1 ETMPPVL
8 RGEMLLDR
16 MGGGQARL
24 SYEQLKK
31 DAIDL
36 EAQIKMLQDGLDALA
51 RIQARSLESNLYA
64 KVNEIQEEI
73 SLKKYDYRATQ
84 LHLAAV
90 RAQTLKCDDEDNV
103 RYKLPPAS
111 AVQKIKIIEKK
122 QKPKPKI
129 KVNFWSTKQPGSR
142 LKKPD
147 AFKENNNR
155 RHTVGD
161 ATDSSK
167 PKPSL
172 KVCKRVSFL
181 PSPVFTENHIP
192 MVTVPDDLTIQLNEE
207 EANDLREDL
216 NFAFVNSLES
226 ESKLDK
232 KSKTSMT
239 QTSPKGAKRK
249 RSEDFDTRSHNN
261 ENELEFFSKYVVQK
275 LRRMETNQRIYSENL
290 INTVLML
297 GQLGKLNGKSKI
309 LEA

>member
-1 ETMPPVL
+1 MKHSQNEKTSKNGYQSDDDNV
-8 RGEMLLDR
+8 RYKINR
-16 MGGGQARL
+16 QYFNNVK
-24 SYEQLKK
+24 SSKVTKK
-31 DAIDL
+31 
-36 EAQIKMLQDGLDALA
+36 
-51 RIQARSLESNLYA
+51 
-64 KVNEIQEEI
+64 
-73 SLKKYDYRATQ
+73 
-84 LHLAAV
+84 
-90 RAQTLKCDDEDNV
+90 TLKCDDEDNV